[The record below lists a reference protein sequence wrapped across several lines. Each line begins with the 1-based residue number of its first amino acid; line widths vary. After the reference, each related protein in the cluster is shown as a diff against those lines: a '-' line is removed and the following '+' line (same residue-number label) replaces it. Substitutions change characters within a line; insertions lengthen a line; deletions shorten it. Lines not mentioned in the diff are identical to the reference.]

1 MSKDHISRPDGSA
14 IELLVEGAAGGRLA
28 LIHAGFGYGLDL
40 PLLYYARRAARAAG
54 CRCLCVDLRYPVN
67 QSFLALADEARE
79 EYFERDIERIAE
91 RLGKEG
97 SPPALAIGK
106 SLGATVI
113 HRLLLRGALADGC
126 RLGLLTPGTEW
137 PAIAE
142 TLADGT
148 SPALVIGGT
157 ADPLFLAV
165 DRTRLS
171 ARSGIDILEV
181 EGADHGL
188 ETGDLKR
195 DLATLSS
202 VMARLEAFVAS

>member
-1 MSKDHISRPDGSA
+1 M
-14 IELLVEGAAGGRLA
+14 EGEAGGRLA

-54 CRCLCVDLRYPVN
+54 YRCLCVDLRYPAN
-67 QSFLALADEARE
+67 QPFLALADEARE

-106 SLGATVI
+106 SLGTTVI

-148 SPALVIGGT
+148 SPALIVGGT
-157 ADPLFLAV
+157 ADPFFLAV
-165 DRTRLS
+165 DRARLS
-171 ARSGIDILEV
+171 ARNGFDMIEV

-188 ETGDLKR
+188 ETGDLRR
-195 DLATLSS
+195 DLDTLAM
-202 VMARLEAFVAS
+202 VINRIGAFIES